1 MPPAIL
7 TLTFRVVI
15 KGFEVALVSLRLPG
29 GLRQTVTLGQ
39 SLPAGG
45 RLKHGGRG
53 VPGGRGDEV
62 LTRRW
67 GGIFQQVGVGVWRQS
82 HRAIAE
88 LIEFS
93 LPGGNGG
100 EQSFHDDF
108 LPPFCIGNRHQY
120 RAWQVLCVC
129 GDPAG
134 R

>member
-67 GGIFQQVGVGVWRQS
+67 GASFNRLVLGF
-82 HRAIAE
+82 
-88 LIEFS
+88 
-93 LPGGNGG
+93 GGNPTA
-100 EQSFHDDF
+100 QLRS
-108 LPPFCIGNRHQY
+108 
-120 RAWQVLCVC
+120 
-129 GDPAG
+129 
-134 R
+134 